1 MTKER
6 KLDIVCWVAA
16 WALIA
21 AVHFIM
27 YATLST

>member
-6 KLDIVCWVAA
+6 ILDIVCWVAA

-21 AVHFIM
+21 AVHYIM
-27 YATLST
+27 YCALST